1 MGRTTCGQTMRGPLA
16 RYAPG
21 FEQELGRRGYAENS
35 VRGRLKQFDDLSRW
49 LERRDLAPGELTP
62 EQVDLFLRER
72 RAAGNTSWASPRSMS
87 LPLVYLRALGAV
99 PPPVATVIKSPV
111 DRLLSDYH
119 RYLVSERGCA
129 EGTFARCEPDVRLL
143 LSEWVGQHGSA
154 LRHLSAA
161 DVSRSLTRDCS
172 RRSVAGA
179 RRLMSVTRSL
189 LRYLH
194 VVGAIDTSLVS
205 AVPSVADL
213 RDRTLPRGLEPATVA
228 RLLSSCDRRRAV
240 GRRDYAM
247 LLLMARL
254 GLRAG
259 EVAALRL
266 DDLDWHQGE
275 VLVRGK
281 GRRYERLPL
290 PGDVGTALAAYLRH
304 SRPACAD
311 RRVFL
316 RVIAPAGALTAQAV
330 NAVVRDACR
339 RAGVPRVGPHSLRHT
354 AATEMLR
361 SGASLPQ
368 VAEVLRQRHL
378 TTTVIYAKVD
388 RAVLRELAQP
398 WPGGAA

>member
-1 MGRTTCGQTMRGPLA
+1 MGQTAYAQAVQGPLV
-16 RYAPG
+16 RYALG
-21 FEQELGRRGYAENS
+21 FERELERRSYSASS
-35 VRGRLKQFDDLSRW
+35 VKGRLRQFDDLSRW
-49 LERRDLAPGELTP
+49 LAQRDLGPGELTS
-62 EQVDLFLRER
+62 EWADLFLRER
-72 RAAGNTSWASPRSMS
+72 RAAGNATWVSQRSMS
-87 LPLVYLRALGAV
+87 LPLGYLRSVGAV
-99 PPPVATVIKSPV
+99 PPPTETAAEGPV
-111 DRLLSDYH
+111 DRLLLDYH

-129 EGTFARCEPDVRLL
+129 ERTFARCEPDVRLL
-143 LSEWVGQHGSA
+143 LSEWVEQHGPD
-154 LRHLSAA
+154 LHHLSAA
-161 DVSRSLTRDCS
+161 DVSRSLTRECA

-179 RRLMSVTRSL
+179 RRLMTVTRSL

-194 VVGAIDTSLVS
+194 VVGAVDTSLVS

-213 RDRTLPRGLEPATVA
+213 RDRSLPKGLEAATIA

-247 LLLMARL
+247 VLLMARL

-259 EVAALRL
+259 EVATLRL
-266 DDLDWHQGE
+266 GDLDWHRGE
-275 VLVRGK
+275 VLIRGK

-290 PGDVGTALAAYLRH
+290 PDDVGAALAAYLRH
-304 SRPACAD
+304 SRPASTD

-316 RVIAPAGALTAQAV
+316 RVIAPTGALTAQAV

-339 RAGVPRVGPHSLRHT
+339 RAGIPRVGPHRLRHT

-368 VAEVLRQRHL
+368 IAEVLRHRHL

-388 RAVLRELAQP
+388 RAALRELAQP
-398 WPGGAA
+398 WPRGAA

>member
-1 MGRTTCGQTMRGPLA
+1 LA

-21 FEQELGRRGYAENS
+21 FEQELGRRGYAANS

-49 LERRDLAPGELTP
+49 LERRGLAPGELTS
-62 EQVDLFLRER
+62 ERVDLFLRER
-72 RAAGNTSWASPRSMS
+72 RAAGSASWVSPRSMS
-87 LPLVYLRALGAV
+87 LPLGYLRSVGAM
-99 PPPVATVIKSPV
+99 PPPPAATVVEGPV

-119 RYLVSERGCA
+119 RYLVSERGCT

-143 LSEWVGQHGSA
+143 LSEWVEQNGSA
-154 LRHLSAA
+154 FRHLSAA
-161 DVSRSLTRDCS
+161 DVSRPLTRECS

-194 VVGAIDTSLVS
+194 VVGAIDTSLVA

-213 RDRTLPRGLEPATVA
+213 RDRTLPKGLEPATVA

-259 EVAALRL
+259 EVAALQL

-311 RRVFL
+311 RAVFL

-368 VAEVLRQRHL
+368 VAEVLRHRHL

-388 RAVLRELAQP
+388 RAALRELAQP